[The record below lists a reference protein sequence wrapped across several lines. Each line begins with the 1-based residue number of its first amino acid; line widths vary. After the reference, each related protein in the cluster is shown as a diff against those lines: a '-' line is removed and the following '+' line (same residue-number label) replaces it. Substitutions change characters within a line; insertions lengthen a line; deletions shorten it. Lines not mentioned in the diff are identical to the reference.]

1 MAGRVAVSATG
12 TDASRPRPAAY
23 AITTH
28 GLSERRACCLMNISR
43 SVYRYQRK
51 QVDDGEIVEQLRQ
64 LAERKP
70 RWGFGKMFQRL
81 RNQGY
86 RWNHKRVRRIYREQ
100 WLNLRVKPKKR
111 LPSRQPTPL
120 AQPESANE
128 SWSVDFMSD
137 SLQSGRTFRTF
148 NIIDNFNREALA
160 IEIDISLLSGRAVRV
175 LNTVAAW
182 RGYPR
187 RLRSDNGPELISQK
201 LATWSEKRS
210 VLLDFIEPG
219 KPAQNAYIE
228 RYNRTY
234 REDVLDLYLF
244 SNLAEVRQ
252 LTEQW
257 LEEYNAVRP
266 HDSLN
271 GLPPNQYAAVN
282 DRR

>member
-1 MAGRVAVSATG
+1 
-12 TDASRPRPAAY
+12 
-23 AITTH
+23 
-28 GLSERRACCLMNISR
+28 
-43 SVYRYQRK
+43 VYRYQRK
-51 QVDDGEIVEQLRQ
+51 NANDGEIAEQLQQ
-64 LAERKP
+64 LAERQP

-86 RWNHKRVRRIYREQ
+86 RWNHKRVRRVYRDQ
-100 WLNLRVKPKKR
+100 RLNLRVKPKKR

-120 AQPESANE
+120 AQPDSTNE

-137 SLQSGRTFRTF
+137 SLQSGQAFRTF
-148 NIIDNFNREALA
+148 NVIDDFNREALA
-160 IEIDISLLSGRAVRV
+160 IEIDTSLPSGRIVRV
-175 LNTVAAW
+175 LDTIAAW
-182 RGYPR
+182 RGYPK

-228 RYNRTY
+228 RFNRTY
-234 REDVLDLYLF
+234 REDILDLYLF

-271 GLPPNQYAAVN
+271 GLPPYQYATGC

>member
-1 MAGRVAVSATG
+1 
-12 TDASRPRPAAY
+12 
-23 AITTH
+23 
-28 GLSERRACCLMNISR
+28 MNISR

-51 QVDDGEIVEQLRQ
+51 LANDSEIAEQLRQ

-86 RWNHKRVRRIYREQ
+86 HWNHKRVRRVYRDQ
-100 WLNLRVKPKKR
+100 RLNLRVKPKKR

-120 AQPESANE
+120 AQPDSTNE

-148 NIIDNFNREALA
+148 NVIDDFNREALA
-160 IEIDISLLSGRAVRV
+160 IEIDTSLPSGRIVRV
-175 LNTVAAW
+175 LDMIAAW
-182 RGYPR
+182 RDYPR
-187 RLRSDNGPELISQK
+187 RLRSDNGPEFISK
-201 LATWSEKRS
+201 PLESWSEKHD
-210 VLLDFIEPG
+210 VQLDFIEPG

-228 RYNRTY
+228 RFNRTY
-234 REDVLDLYLF
+234 REDVLDMFIF
-244 SNLAEVRQ
+244 SNLAEVRKI
-252 LTEQW
+252 TEQW

-271 GLPPNQYAAVN
+271 GLPPYQYAVV
-282 DRR
+282 DHVVES